1 MFCSKQLLQGK
12 KRSDIC
18 CLCHDVLTERGL
30 VCSALEAR
38 RMFACRAMRS
48 GTLPTLVRSDR
59 GPELKNGIM
68 LEYSAMIGVGRR
80 FGTPWRPMEQGL
92 VEGKH
97 NETQKIIG
105 ILVKDI
111 MQCMPNETGEL
122 QYVVEFIV
130 YNTPGPHGYTPRD
143 IDRRWSLST
152 PLERELQPFQ
162 VNEFEPISDY
172 VAKLFKNYR
181 EIRVRVLGWMQE
193 KSRKRAELA
202 NRFRTSKQIQPGMQV
217 VLRDPRH
224 RKAGGRTPYR
234 QPYTDPCEVLE
245 VHGNKCTIRKPDGS
259 TTENVHMEDV
269 IIVPEGTKSLESK
282 EPLTFA
288 EDDDYIGVREDLNR
302 RRSPGL
308 MVEQRE
314 DKKPAPLKP
323 GKLEKIVTGSYIA
336 YKSFNRQ
343 AKTCEIGRVLNISR
357 Q

>member
-1 MFCSKQLLQGK
+1 
-12 KRSDIC
+12 
-18 CLCHDVLTERGL
+18 
-30 VCSALEAR
+30 
-38 RMFACRAMRS
+38 
-48 GTLPTLVRSDR
+48 
-59 GPELKNGIM
+59 
-68 LEYSAMIGVGRR
+68 
-80 FGTPWRPMEQGL
+80 
-92 VEGKH
+92 
-97 NETQKIIG
+97 
-105 ILVKDI
+105 
-111 MQCMPNETGEL
+111 MPNETGEL

-162 VNEFEPISDY
+162 VNEFEPISEY
-172 VAKLFKNYR
+172 VAKLFQNYR

-202 NRFRTSKQIQPGMQV
+202 NRFRTSKMIQPGMQV

-245 VHGNKCTIRKPDGS
+245 VHGNKCTIRKADGS

-269 IIVPEGTKSLESK
+269 IIAPEGTKSLETK
-282 EPLTFA
+282 EPLTFL
-288 EDDDYIGVREDLNR
+288 EDDDFIGVREDLNR

-308 MVEQRE
+308 MMEQKD
-314 DKKPAPLKP
+314 DKKPAPMKP

-336 YKSFNRQ
+336 
-343 AKTCEIGRVLNISR
+343 
-357 Q
+357 